1 LLRALGTPQWNVAFL
16 AIHMTFT
23 SLDSDGTSLPHRR
36 RCMSGN
42 GSSNGH
48 GARFSLV
55 DTVGKLNCA
64 SSASAA
70 HKTLDSTGCQPLPLS
85 KSQSTLFRRNIVD
98 PKLNETLD
106 ETEDSSI
113 FFPVVFEENLDE
125 ATASPWDQETAIV
138 PPRLLCVSPRAPW
151 RRQRRQQR
159 WSSRRGRGGDPSA
172 YAHLSGGCGGGGGD
186 GHSRQGVVGGNALD
200 RPDRLHSSSSSS
212 SSDGSGGSS
221 NNGHS
226 DNPDEMDVSLA
237 ATSRIRPV
245 PIMDGAVAATAAAAS
260 SFDERHYTYSPVHSD
275 LNLHEGFIIE
285 IPAPVVVMEQPPQ
298 STGTT
303 RLHPTETTT
312 TDSDTSRTDQHGA
325 DPMFEWDGY
334 ERPLVYQTSPH
345 FQQQRRDRSTAS
357 VEPDIVNDRFHF
369 VPVREERVPLPVVAP
384 FREPKGR
391 GRQGE
396 WPDQEEL
403 PVRNFDRVRAASPP
417 SSRYAWREDSD
428 DMAGTSTKS
437 CFLVPVV
444 GNGRKK
450 LESKLLQQQQQQL
463 LYKPVPL
470 RSGSSSAA
478 DTTTSGTT
486 TTCNTSQSATSS
498 TTLGHCKPSKSPESF
513 GSGGGGR
520 HWEPHADGARGP
532 HSYNR
537 NTPQRRR
544 EGPGGGWTYQDLLM
558 ARGVEPIVPT
568 YDPPR
573 RDEASSPMG
582 FFWRTTP
589 TSDGW

>member
-1 LLRALGTPQWNVAFL
+1 
-16 AIHMTFT
+16 MTFT
-23 SLDSDGTSLPHRR
+23 SLDSDGTSLSHRR

-55 DTVGKLNCA
+55 DAVGKLNCA
-64 SSASAA
+64 SSAAAA
-70 HKTLDSTGCQPLPLS
+70 HKTLDSTGQLQPQPLS
-85 KSQSTLFRRNIVD
+85 KSQSTLFRRNMVD

-151 RRQRRQQR
+151 RRQRQRRQQQR

-172 YAHLSGGCGGGGGD
+172 YAHLSGGCGGD
-186 GHSRQGVVGGNALD
+186 SHSMQGVVGGNALD

-212 SSDGSGGSS
+212 SSSDSSGGSS

-226 DNPDEMDVSLA
+226 DNPPDEVDVSLA

-245 PIMDGAVAATAAAAS
+245 PIMDGAVAAAAAS
-260 SFDERHYTYSPVHSD
+260 SFDEQHYTYSPVHSD

-285 IPAPVVVMEQPPQ
+285 IPAPVVVKEQPPQ
-298 STGTT
+298 STT
-303 RLHPTETTT
+303 RLHPTETTS

-325 DPMFEWDGY
+325 DPMLAWDGY

-345 FQQQRRDRSTAS
+345 FQQQRRDRSTA
-357 VEPDIVNDRFHF
+357 IVNDRFHF

-396 WPDQEEL
+396 WSDQEEL

-437 CFLVPVV
+437 CFLVPAV

-498 TTLGHCKPSKSPESF
+498 TT
-513 GSGGGGR
+513 
-520 HWEPHADGARGP
+520 HWEPHADGDRGP